1 MFGPNLGRSL
11 FVAVKNNL
19 FELFEDYIIVY
30 GQSVEASQFSMVGQ
44 SEFFSAST
52 ISFKPISL
60 IKARFKKHKA
70 ETGYGGSKKSDL
82 EIYLNEAVL
91 EEDGDLDLLK
101 WWKINSE
108 RFPLLSRM
116 ARDVLA
122 VPISTVAS
130 ESCFS
135 TGGRVLDAFRSSL
148 TLKIVEVLICT
159 QDWLRLSSADI
170 FVEEEI
176 NEIENFEK
184 GKFVYICFVLFPLL
198 YG

>member
-1 MFGPNLGRSL
+1 ML
-11 FVAVKNNL
+11 
-19 FELFEDYIIVY
+19 
-30 GQSVEASQFSMVGQ
+30 
-44 SEFFSAST
+44 
-52 ISFKPISL
+52 
-60 IKARFKKHKA
+60 KARFKKYKA
-70 ETGYGGSKKSDL
+70 DTRYSGSKKLDL
-82 EIYLNEAVL
+82 EIYLNEAIL
-91 EEDGDLDLLK
+91 EEEGDLDILK

-116 ARDVLA
+116 AHDVLA
-122 VPISTVAS
+122 VLISTVAS

-135 TGGRVLDAFRSSL
+135 TRGRVFDAFRSSL
-148 TLKIVEVLICT
+148 TPKIVEALICT

-184 GKFVYICFVLFPLL
+184 GKFVYICFVLFPSL